1 VRIGQKQSRGE
12 GLDTGF
18 QEYYAT
24 ISDDELL
31 HIAGDRRDLR
41 EEAVLALDGEMARRG
56 LTHEQARAKKRD
68 ELRLE
73 IQEARADQ
81 RKRKKS
87 KYFVTQISLRWFFIG
102 IVGAGLLMFLTIRP
116 HRPAYEWSEPILVVY
131 TGFLL
136 ACLAVQPWVRRT
148 LSFWLSLTIACVP
161 QFIVSHWLTVYHPAQ
176 SRSGGKGTWFLSI
189 LSGYVVGGAVFLLL
203 QKLKPSQSTQATN

>member
-1 VRIGQKQSRGE
+1 M
-12 GLDTGF
+12 DTNF
-18 QEYYAT
+18 QEHYAN

-56 LTHEQARAKKRD
+56 FTHEQAHARKRG

-73 IQEARADQ
+73 IQEARAYQ
-81 RKRKKS
+81 QKRSKS
-87 KYFVTQISLRWFFIG
+87 KYFMTQMSLRWIFIG
-102 IVGAGLLMFLTIRP
+102 LAGAVLLMWLTMRP
-116 HRPAYEWSEPILVVY
+116 HRPVYEWSEPILVVY
-131 TGFLL
+131 MGCLL

-148 LSFWLSLTIACVP
+148 LSFWLSLTMACVP
-161 QFIVSHWLTVYHPAQ
+161 QFVVSHWLTVNYPAHT
-176 SRSGGKGTWFLSI
+176 RSEEKGIWFLSI

-203 QKLKPSQSTQATN
+203 QKLKPTQGTQATH